1 MLLGIKT
8 KKELFLRHLFIGGL
22 GLILVYLF
30 YLSYQSW
37 GVVPALWPD
46 WSIDHAFWRS
56 FAHAAFILLFLTLI
70 IGPLAKLW
78 PWFARFIPWRRE
90 LGIWFAILS
99 AGHGYAILDRWAL
112 WDIQRFFGL
121 EYVEALG
128 GYAMFRPEL
137 GIMNMMAVIIFPMIM
152 LLAIT
157 SSDRAVSFLGISSWK
172 WVHNSL
178 VHVIFYIIVLRW
190 VLYAFFFFQ
199 PAIPDFKM
207 YPPIWFLYPFLWMA
221 LFVVILQTV
230 AFIKTV
236 FLQRFAVEAQ
246 GGFQVLA
253 LIGIGMLLISPIAL
267 VVGSVSLLDSRIITP
282 PSVSVAQSIPQ
293 NYARSFY
300 MVIKDGNQNISL
312 WAQNIDSDLYFRQ
325 TISIGD
331 LAVQHQIYR
340 NNEQTLYE
348 AKAGPDGVFAWS
360 KTGNVTPQNI
370 GIANIIAGPAV
381 WAATYGLGEHKIQI
395 GNNTLPVSIYSVD
408 EKITDDI
415 FAIPTDANPVINTLQ

>member
-22 GLILVYLF
+22 GLFLVYLF
-30 YLSYQSW
+30 YLSYGAW
-37 GVVPALWPD
+37 GVKFALWPD
-46 WSIDHAFWRS
+46 WSVAHPFWRAW
-56 FAHAAFILLFLTLI
+56 AHAAFIFLFLVLI

-121 EYVEALG
+121 EYIEALG
-128 GYAMFRPEL
+128 GYAMFRPEV
-137 GIMNMMAVIIFPMIM
+137 GIMNMMALIIFPMAV
-152 LLAIT
+152 LLAVT
-157 SSDRAVSFLGISSWK
+157 SSDRAVNFLGISSWK
-172 WVHNSL
+172 WLHNSL
-178 VHVIFYIIVLRW
+178 VHVIFYTAVLRW
-190 VLYAFFFFQ
+190 VLYGFFFFQ
-199 PAIPDFKM
+199 PTLPDLRI
-207 YPPIWFLYPFLWMA
+207 YPEVWFLYPALVMA
-221 LFVVILQTV
+221 LVTVILQTA

-253 LIGIGMLLISPIAL
+253 LIGIAILLISPVAL
-267 VVGSVSLLDSRIITP
+267 VVGSVSLLDSRIITN
-282 PSVSVAQSIPQ
+282 PSSSATQSIPQ

-312 WAQNIDSDLYFRQ
+312 WAQNIESDLYFRQ
-325 TISIGD
+325 TVSVGD

-340 NNEQTLYE
+340 NNEQALYE
-348 AKAGPDGVFAWS
+348 AKAGPDGVFTWS
-360 KTGNVTPQNI
+360 KTENVTPQNI
-370 GIANIIAGPAV
+370 GIANIISGPAV
-381 WAATYGLGEHKIQI
+381 WAIIYGVGEHTIQM

-415 FAIPTDANPVINTLQ
+415 FAIPTDANPAINTLQ